1 MMILPVDLAYRIAK
15 KVVGDLYLVDV
26 LDLKDSYGFV
36 FIEYAPEKSGPISR
50 AKAYEDF
57 MITGW
62 IGVDKKTGRVKDVSS
77 AGYFEANSPSKIK
90 HLDSYKLGGAKG

>member
-1 MMILPVDLAYRIAK
+1 MTIPVDLAYRIAK

-36 FIEYAPEKSGPISR
+36 FIEYDPEESGPISR
-50 AKAYEDF
+50 AKAYEEF

-62 IGVDKKTGRVKDVSS
+62 TGVDKKTGRIKDVSS
-77 AGYFEANSPSKIK
+77 AGYFATNSPSEIK
-90 HLDSYKLGGAKG
+90 HLDSSKFGGAK

>member
-1 MMILPVDLAYRIAK
+1 MIIPVDLAYRIAK

-36 FIEYAPEKSGPISR
+36 FIEYDPKENGPISR

-77 AGYFEANSPSKIK
+77 AGYFETNSPSDIK
-90 HLDSYKLGGAKG
+90 HLDSYKLGGAKE

>member
-1 MMILPVDLAYRIAK
+1 MIMPVDLAYRIAK

-36 FIEYAPEKSGPISR
+36 FVDYDPEENGPISR
-50 AKAYEDF
+50 AEAYEAF

-62 IGVDKKTGRVKDVSS
+62 IGVNKKTGLVRDVSS
-77 AGYFEANSPSKIK
+77 AGYFAENSPSSIR
-90 HLDSYKLGGAKG
+90 HLDSYKLGGAKE

>member
-1 MMILPVDLAYRIAK
+1 MIIPVDMACILAK

-36 FIEYAPEKSGPISR
+36 FIAYDPVESGPISR
-50 AKAYEDF
+50 SKAYKDF

-62 IGVDKKTGRVKDVSS
+62 TGVDKKTGRVRDVSS
-77 AGYFEANSPSKIK
+77 AGYFAENNPSSIR
-90 HLDSYKLGGAKG
+90 HLDSHKLGGASE